1 MITQTMLNTF
11 EKFNVLY
18 TYKNRQELFDIFSD
32 YENIP
37 HIVLMDI
44 NMPIM
49 NGLETTEWVTKN
61 HPKVYVMAL
70 SAEDEEFTIL
80 KMLKTSAAGYL

>member
-1 MITQTMLNTF
+1 
-11 EKFNVLY
+11 
-18 TYKNRQELFDIFSD
+18 
-32 YENIP
+32 
-37 HIVLMDI
+37 MDI

-61 HPKVYVMAL
+61 HPKVNVMAL

-80 KMLKTSAAGYL
+80 KMLKTSAAAYL